1 MSAPLPEV
9 VAQVAIVG
17 MFVAAAAG
25 AAADIRSERN
35 RRSEPSTHVT
45 NFRPTPY
52 DWQAE
57 DRHAPLPSCGRVA
70 PRAVPVA
77 VDGIG
82 ARSQR
87 PGEIAS

>member
-1 MSAPLPEV
+1 VSAPLPEV

-25 AAADIRSERN
+25 AAADIRSERS

-57 DRHAPLPSCGRVA
+57 DRHPLSRISEVA